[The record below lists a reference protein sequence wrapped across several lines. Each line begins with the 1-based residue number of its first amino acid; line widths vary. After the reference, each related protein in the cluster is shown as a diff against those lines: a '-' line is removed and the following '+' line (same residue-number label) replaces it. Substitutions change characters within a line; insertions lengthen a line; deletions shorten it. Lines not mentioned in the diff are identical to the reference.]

1 VNLDLWC
8 TIYIFDYILR
18 IRFGWTSSRAQRCG
32 PPWRR
37 ELWAKSNLNFSRNS
51 DWLEAEAASLPWWQ
65 TCPRQLQV
73 HSGLHCKFQR
83 FFKANKNH
91 EPATFQP
98 GLHCKF
104 QWHII
109 RLFNAQKN
117 CPTRINSFMT
127 IYFSKRFLRTS
138 VGTNLINSLS
148 LFPMTTK
155 RQWELFDAREAEPVD
170 EER

>member
-1 VNLDLWC
+1 MVSVWHLAILGF
-8 TIYIFDYILR
+8 TIPIYIVRFRLCYLHFAILR
-18 IRFGWTSSRAQRCG
+18 FRFGWTSSRAQRCD

-37 ELWAKSNLNFSRNS
+37 ELWAKSNPNFSRNS
-51 DWLEAEAASLPWWQ
+51 DWSEAEAASLPWWQ
-65 TCPRQLQV
+65 TCPRQLRV
-73 HSGLHCKFQR
+73 HS
-83 FFKANKNH
+83 
-91 EPATFQP
+91 